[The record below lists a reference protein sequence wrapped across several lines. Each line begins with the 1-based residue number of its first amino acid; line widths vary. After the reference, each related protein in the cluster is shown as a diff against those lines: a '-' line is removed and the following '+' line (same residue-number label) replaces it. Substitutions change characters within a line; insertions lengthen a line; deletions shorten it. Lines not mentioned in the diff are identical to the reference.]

1 VNIKNKSIDTFDYIV
16 VGSGSAG
23 SAVAYRLVEEKKHN
37 VLLLEFGG
45 GDWGPLIQMPSAL
58 SYPMNMKRYD
68 WGYISERQ
76 TKLNGRQ
83 LICPRGK
90 VVGGSSSI
98 NGMVY
103 VRGHAGDYDEWERL
117 GAKGWSY
124 KDVLPY
130 FIRMETSHGGEKGWR
145 GTSGPLHVTR
155 GRMVNPLYNAFINA
169 GVEAGYN
176 RTEDFNGSFG
186 EGFGQMERTIYKG
199 RRWSTANAYLKPALK
214 TRRLEIRKGALAS
227 RILFDGKTAI
237 GVEYYQNGSI
247 KRAMASGEVIVS
259 AGSINSPKLLELSG
273 VGNPAILRDKGI
285 AVIHALPGVGENM
298 QDHPEIIMQ
307 WHCKKPITLN
317 KHTNIL
323 SKMFIGARWLLFKT
337 GLGATNHFESCAF
350 IRDRAGIKYPNVE
363 YHFMPGAMHY
373 DGTKIAESHGFQVLI
388 ATGRPLSRGSVHIKS
403 GDPFESPSIDY
414 NFLSNPE
421 DIKELR
427 NGLRL
432 AREVMNM
439 PAMAEFA
446 GEELLPGLSTSSES
460 DEQIDTFI
468 RETAESA
475 FHPSGTCAMGDPGD
489 PMAVVDPECRVIGI
503 KNLRIVDA
511 SIIPLVTMGN
521 INAPSIMIGEKGA
534 DYILGRQPLARVDF
548 QPVYNQRWE
557 SSQR

>member
-1 VNIKNKSIDTFDYIV
+1 MNVNNKRVDTFDYIV

-23 SAVAYRLVEEKKHN
+23 SAVAYRLVEEKKYN

-45 GDWGPLIQMPSAL
+45 SDFGPLIQMPSAL

-68 WGYISERQ
+68 WGYVSEPQ
-76 TKLNGRQ
+76 KKLNGRE

-130 FIRMETSHGGEKGWR
+130 FMRMETSHGGEPGWR

-155 GRMVNPLYNAFINA
+155 GRMTNPLYNAFIAA
-169 GVEAGYN
+169 GVEAGYKK
-176 RTEDFNGSFG
+176 TKDFNGSLG

-214 TRRLEIRKGALAS
+214 TGMLEIRKGALAS
-227 RILFDGKTAI
+227 RILFDGKTATGI
-237 GVEYYQNGSI
+237 EYYQNGSLM
-247 KRAMASGEVIVS
+247 RAMASREVIIS

-273 VGNPAILRDKGI
+273 VGDPTLLKEKGI
-285 AVIHALPGVGENM
+285 PVIHARPGVGENM

-307 WHCKKPITLN
+307 WKCKKPITLN

-323 SKMFIGARWLLFKT
+323 SKMFIGARWLFFKT

-350 IRDRAGIKYPNVE
+350 IRDRAGIKYPNLE
-363 YHFMPGAMHY
+363 YHFLPGAMHY
-373 DGTKIAESHGFQVLI
+373 DGSKIAESHGFQVLI
-388 ATGRPLSRGSVHIKS
+388 ATGRPLSRGSVHIRS
-403 GDPFESPSIDY
+403 SDPFAAPSIDY
-414 NFLSNPE
+414 NFLSDPE

-427 NGLRL
+427 NGIRL
-432 AREVMNM
+432 AREVMSM

-446 GEELLPGLSTSSES
+446 GEELQPGQLTRSES
-460 DEQIDTFI
+460 DEELDQFI
-468 RETAESA
+468 RSTAESA
-475 FHPSGTCAMGDPGD
+475 FHPSGTCVMGDPSD

-521 INAPSIMIGEKGA
+521 INAPSIMIGEKAA
-534 DYILGRQPLARVDF
+534 DLILGRCPLAQVDY
-548 QPVYNQRWE
+548 QPVFNPRWE